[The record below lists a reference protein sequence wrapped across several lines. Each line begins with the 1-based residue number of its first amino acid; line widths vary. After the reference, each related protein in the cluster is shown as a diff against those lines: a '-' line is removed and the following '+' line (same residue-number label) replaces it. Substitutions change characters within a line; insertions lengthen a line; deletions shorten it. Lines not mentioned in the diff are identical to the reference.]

1 MIANKL
7 NFKLK
12 NKLTNV
18 LVYFIL
24 IVLSIVWIYPILW
37 IVLQAFRVE
46 FNDNNELIGI
56 VVSYYFPK
64 SIGLANFKNLFL
76 NTYFLRWLLN
86 TLIVSISSCIL
97 STFLTLS
104 IAYVISKIKFK
115 FRKAYMNVALILGLF
130 PSFMSMIAVYYIL
143 KAIGLTQSLFALV
156 LCYSS
161 GAGLNF
167 YVAKGFFDIIPNS
180 LIESAKLDG
189 CSQFEIFLKII
200 LPLSKPII
208 IYTALLAFTG
218 PFMDF
223 IFARVI
229 LGQTNTELHTVAV
242 GLYYMIYGSKVDSN
256 MFTTFAAGCVIVAI
270 PIVILFLFLQKYY
283 VEGVTS
289 GSVK

>member
-18 LVYFIL
+18 LVYFVL

-64 SIGLANFKNLFL
+64 SIGLVNFKNLFL

-115 FRKAYMNVALILGLF
+115 FRKAYMNVALILGVHHNDLIHGC
-130 PSFMSMIAVYYIL
+130 IA
-143 KAIGLTQSLFALV
+143 K
-156 LCYSS
+156 
-161 GAGLNF
+161 
-167 YVAKGFFDIIPNS
+167 
-180 LIESAKLDG
+180 
-189 CSQFEIFLKII
+189 
-200 LPLSKPII
+200 
-208 IYTALLAFTG
+208 
-218 PFMDF
+218 
-223 IFARVI
+223 
-229 LGQTNTELHTVAV
+229 
-242 GLYYMIYGSKVDSN
+242 
-256 MFTTFAAGCVIVAI
+256 
-270 PIVILFLFLQKYY
+270 
-283 VEGVTS
+283 
-289 GSVK
+289 